1 MSPKQ
6 MSFVLVMLLGVA
18 ASFAVGA
25 ALPLDLTVSNPLAE
39 SRNAVPVTW
48 GVPLALEDGVTDP
61 CQVTLLRDGV
71 PVTLQATPFARWN
84 GAPDDATKPIAWLLL
99 DFQLD
104 LPPGGSVALQL
115 VPVARTDEP
124 SPLRITRDDSS
135 GVTVE
140 TGAATYQLSKTAFR
154 LFDAVSLAG
163 GVDFP
168 GGGGISYEGSVV
180 VGPATITVEHR
191 GTERISLRVHGAVS
205 GDLEYTLRLHF
216 YRGLAE
222 VRGDFRLENFSPYA
236 WLDNQPLCND
246 YGTAG
251 SVHFDDLSLVFP
263 GSGERDFLYA
273 SGEGGSG
280 STVTGAYATSM
291 SLIQESSGDEN
302 WNALLTEAPRLQ
314 SGVAKRASTI
324 RLDGAASDGPNRLG
338 GWLDAGGVT
347 AAVEGFWQ
355 NFPKAL
361 RAREGAMEVGLFPG
375 EFSRDHE
382 LRSGEFKTHSFWVCH
397 DAKGGDSTAH
407 RARSALAP
415 PRADAPPEAVVRNRA
430 AGPFAPRDRATFP
443 LYEDGVD
450 YQVVES
456 PEYADRPWES
466 AGPTVLAS
474 VSLSQH
480 YGWVD
485 YGDIPTDF
493 EPFRDWVGPPF
504 NLKYDGV
511 RGMVYQAMR
520 TGDAAWWEMARA
532 GARHSGDIDVLHS
545 RNRGR
550 TSPRAWPDGGMY
562 GHGYHDE
569 RGNTNPHRNFMNPS
583 MSMTGPPPGL
593 FLWAWLSGDT
603 LVLDSA
609 LELSENAYWR
619 TVNSSYPDDGGCA
632 SALRQCTTEPWTC
645 EGWEEVDGGRT
656 GANAIKTFLAAY
668 FATGDREYLDVISRV
683 AAYVKCME
691 DRNGHCCN
699 RYHMNTTLEHNLGH
713 YLIFRRWAGLG
724 EDATALQL
732 LRDRITYQL
741 GHLWNAAAGS
751 YSMCY
756 TCDGDPDPEDCDESF
771 MCPITDNWALSAADS
786 FGLASILLEDP
797 SLLVTARRLFDI
809 GTPHPM
815 GGDSTLAYH
824 FSKEF
829 VNQVGF
835 GHYFLYAWDQAHAG
849 CSVTCMASASPSA
862 GYVPLQVSFSAT
874 AQATG
879 CAGAPSYAWT
889 FGDGATSAAQNPTY
903 TYATAGTYGWSLT
916 VAVDGQTCTRTGN
929 ITVNPLVDCYPECAT
944 TVPISGVQ
952 ETDIPFQSTVR
963 ALGFCTGEEILT
975 YAWDFGDGATSPA
988 QDPTH
993 SYAAVGTYNWSMTA
1007 TLNQVT
1013 CTGTGTIAIHAPG
1026 TGVPGDCDGDG
1037 SASIGEVQ
1045 KAINMFLGTL
1055 VPGCGVDCNGDGTV
1069 SIGEVQKVI
1078 NAFLGLAVSC

>member
-1 MSPKQ
+1 
-6 MSFVLVMLLGVA
+6 MLRPAIRTAFFTLFPLGLSLG
-18 ASFAVGA
+18 ASA
-25 ALPLDLTVSNPLAE
+25 ALPLDLTVSNALPEA
-39 SRNAVPVTW
+39 RAITPVTW
-48 GVPLALEDGVTDP
+48 GVPLAPEDAVTDP
-61 CQVTLLRDGV
+61 CQLTLLRNGIPV
-71 PVTLQATPFARWN
+71 PLQATPMARWN
-84 GAPDDATKPIAWLLL
+84 GTPDDATKPIAWLLL

-104 LPPGGSVALQL
+104 LPAGGAVPLQL
-115 VPVARTDEP
+115 VPVARTEEP
-124 SPLRITRDDSS
+124 SPLRITRDDPT

-140 TGAATYQLSKTAFR
+140 TGAATYQFSKTAFR
-154 LFDAVSLAG
+154 LFDSVSLAG
-163 GVDFP
+163 GTEFP
-168 GGGGISYEGSVV
+168 GGGGLFFGGSAV

-191 GTERISLRVHGAVS
+191 GTERISLLVHGTVA

-216 YRGLAE
+216 YRGLSE
-222 VRGDFRLENFSPYA
+222 VRGDFRLENFSPYVWA
-236 WLDNQPLCND
+236 DNQPNCND
-246 YGTAG
+246 YGTPG
-251 SVHFDDLSLVFP
+251 SVRFDDLSLVFP
-263 GSGERDFLYA
+263 GNGGRDFLYT
-273 SGEGGSG
+273 SGEDGSG
-280 STVTGAYATSM
+280 APVAGIFAEA
-291 SLIQESSGDEN
+291 LALVQESSGDEN

-314 SGVAKRASTI
+314 SGVVQRASTV
-324 RLDGAASDGPNRLG
+324 RLDGAASDGPNRLA
-338 GWLDAGGVT
+338 GWLDSGGVT

-361 RAREGAMEVGLFPG
+361 RARGGTAEVGLFPG

-382 LRSGEFKTHSFWVCH
+382 LRSGEFKTHTFWVRH
-397 DAKGGDSTAH
+397 HREADAVSAQ

-415 PRADAPPEAVVRNRA
+415 PRADAPPETVVRNRA
-430 AGPFAPRDRATFP
+430 AGPFAPRDRATYP

-466 AGPTVLAS
+466 AGPTVFAS
-474 VSLSQH
+474 ISLSQH

-511 RGMVYQAMR
+511 RGTVFQALR
-520 TGDAAWWEMARA
+520 TGDAAWWELARA

-550 TSPRAWPDGGMY
+550 TANRAWPDGGMY

-603 LVLDSA
+603 LLLDSA

-656 GANAIKTFLAAY
+656 GANAVKTFLSAY
-668 FATGDREYLDVISRV
+668 LATGDREYLDVISRV

-713 YLIFRRWAGLG
+713 YLLFRRWAGLG

-732 LRDRITYQL
+732 LRDRIAYQL
-741 GHLWNAAAGS
+741 GHLWDPAAGT

-756 TCDGDPDPEDCDESF
+756 NCDGDPDPDDCDESL

-786 FGLASILLEDP
+786 FGLASILLDDP
-797 SLLVTARRLFDI
+797 PLLETARRLFDI

-835 GHYFLYAWDQAHAG
+835 GHYFLFAWNQAHSG
-849 CSVTCMASASPSA
+849 CSLSCTASASPSVGGA
-862 GYVPLQVSFSAT
+862 PLQVVFTGT

-879 CAGAPSYAWT
+879 CAGAPTYAWA

-903 TYATAGTYGWSLT
+903 TYSNAGTYDWSLT
-916 VAVDGQTCTRTGN
+916 VTADGQSCSRAG
-929 ITVNPLVDCYPECAT
+929 TVTVLPSGT
-944 TVPISGVQ
+944 TP
-952 ETDIPFQSTVR
+952 
-963 ALGFCTGEEILT
+963 
-975 YAWDFGDGATSPA
+975 
-988 QDPTH
+988 
-993 SYAAVGTYNWSMTA
+993 
-1007 TLNQVT
+1007 
-1013 CTGTGTIAIHAPG
+1013 
-1026 TGVPGDCDGDG
+1026 PGDCDGDG
-1037 SASIGEVQ
+1037 SVSIGEVQ
-1045 KAINMFLGTL
+1045 RAVNMFLG
-1055 VPGCGVDCNGDGTV
+1055 VQEIGCGVDCNQDGSV

-1078 NAFLGLAVSC
+1078 NAFLGVATSC